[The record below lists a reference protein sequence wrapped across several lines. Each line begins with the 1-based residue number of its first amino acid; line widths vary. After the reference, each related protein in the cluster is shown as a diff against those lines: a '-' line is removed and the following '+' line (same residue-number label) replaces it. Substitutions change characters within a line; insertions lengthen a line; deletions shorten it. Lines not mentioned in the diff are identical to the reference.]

1 MWQVLECLTWRIL
14 IDILIE
20 IILWLHEIV
29 GLGHTV
35 HLVAHLIVH
44 HRVVV
49 GLVLGLLLHVHH
61 LGCIATVTLAV
72 LTDWGDRARLVDT

>member
-1 MWQVLECLTWRIL
+1 M
-14 IDILIE
+14 
-20 IILWLHEIV
+20 
-29 GLGHTV
+29 

-61 LGCIATVTLAV
+61 LGCIATMTLAV